1 MERLMTRLNRR
12 MELKPKKAK
21 QVLYSSQ
28 LDSSHL
34 ILDISIRYAS
44 LQGSPLG
51 LILHS
56 VVQNRLTSAMHSPR
70 QN

>member
-12 MELKPKKAK
+12 MELKTKKTN

-28 LDSSHL
+28 LETSDL
-34 ILDISIRYAS
+34 ILDISIRHTS
-44 LQGSPLG
+44 LQSGPLG
-51 LILHS
+51 LLLHS
-56 VVQNRLTSAMHSPR
+56 VVQNRLKSAIHSPR

>member
-1 MERLMTRLNRR
+1 MTRQNRR

-34 ILDISIRYAS
+34 ILDTSIRHRS
-44 LQGSPLG
+44 LQSGSLT
-51 LILHS
+51 LLLHS
-56 VVQNRLTSAMHSPR
+56 VVQNRLKSAIQSPK